1 MSKTLFKYLKRSRF
15 NTVIADER
23 RHFERPFLFVIHN
36 GANGMATFLKF
47 NQWIQKTFALWVIL
61 FSMIAL
67 WVPELFVW
75 LKAYIPWMLGIIMF
89 GMGMTMTLSD
99 FKGVIHSPKAVLIG
113 VVAQFVVMP
122 GLAYVLC
129 KLFALAPEIA
139 IGVILVGCCPGGTAS
154 NVITYMAK
162 GNTALSVACTSVS
175 TLLAPILTP
184 AIFYL
189 LASQWIEIN
198 ALSMLTSI
206 LQVVLFPIVLGL
218 VVRGLLKRQVDAYI
232 QVMPLISVIAIVAIV
247 AAIIA
252 GSKAQILQSGLLI
265 LAVVMLHNVLG
276 YLLGFGASRLFKL
289 PYADCKAVAIEVGM
303 QNSGLGVALAATHF
317 ATSPITA
324 VPSAIFS
331 LWHNISGPALASY
344 WASRTE
350 PPADDAVEK
359 E

>member
-1 MSKTLFKYLKRSRF
+1 MSALL
-15 NTVIADER
+15 
-23 RHFERPFLFVIHN
+23 HFTQF
-36 GANGMATFLKF
+36 
-47 NQWIQKTFALWVIL
+47 IQKTFALWVLL
-61 FSMIAL
+61 FSCIAL
-67 WVPELFVW
+67 LTPEMFVW

-89 GMGMTMTLSD
+89 GMGMTMTVGH
-99 FKGVIHSPKAVLIG
+99 FKSVLQSPKAVLIG
-113 VVAQFVVMP
+113 VVAQFLVMP
-122 GLAYVLC
+122 GLAFILC
-129 KLFALAPEIA
+129 QVFQLPAEIA

-198 ALSMLTSI
+198 ALSMLVSI

-218 VVRGLLKRQVDAYI
+218 IVRTVFKQKVETYI
-232 QVMPLISVIAIVAIV
+232 QVMPLISVLAIVAIV

-252 GSKAQILQSGLLI
+252 GSKTQILESGLMI
-265 LAVVMLHNVLG
+265 LGIVALHNGFG
-276 YLLGFGASRLFKL
+276 YLLGYWASRLFNL
-289 PYADCKAVAIEVGM
+289 AEIDCRAVSIEVGM

-317 ATSPITA
+317 AASPMTA

-331 LWHNISGPALASY
+331 LWHNISGPALATY
-344 WASRTE
+344 WAAKTE
-350 PPADDAVEK
+350 ASSEDQSK
-359 E
+359 